1 MRLCTLLTLITL
13 VTPSLTFAGTQI
25 VPRVT
30 SEQAAQFTRARLDD
44 GYALLLGP
52 SNPTATTITERDCR
66 KLYQQRVTLMRSR
79 LDHRKPFWDEPRHVG
94 AVFVGALWTPA
105 FYYLPYRALTE
116 VTAEARAA
124 TVVSELDALRAA
136 SASARCFER

>member
-1 MRLCTLLTLITL
+1 MRLCTVLILITL
-13 VTPSLTFAGTQI
+13 VMPSLAIAGTQ
-25 VPRVT
+25 VMPRLT
-30 SEQAAQFTRARLDD
+30 TEQVRQFTRARLDD
-44 GYALLLGP
+44 SYELLLGP
-52 SNPTATTITERDCR
+52 SNPAAITITERDCR

-79 LDHRKPFWDEPRHVG
+79 LDHRKPFWGEPRHVG

-116 VTAEARAA
+116 VAADARAA